1 MPHSQYPARRV
12 FDPDIDPDSMILSAL
27 SWYSVVHK
35 LEQNLP
41 KWTAESPYL
50 YNGIL
55 TANPIL
61 LPFAV
66 ETALKAWYWRDRKTE
81 PSWKHYLL
89 PLFDDLNPNSINLL
103 EQRMSALQ
111 SCIKSQPG
119 VPKNRHK
126 TSLRDLLSLHNDTF
140 IKWRYPTHYKISPI
154 KIPSLRLAL
163 ALIIDSYQKNFAIPQ
178 AKLYGDDCQMCG
190 LPSGQHSYRLY

>member
-1 MPHSQYPARRV
+1 MRKTNYPPGRA
-12 FDPDIDPDSMILSAL
+12 FDPDVDPDSMIFSAL

-41 KWTAESPYL
+41 KWTAESPHL

-66 ETALKAWYWRDRKTE
+66 ETALKAWYWRDHKKA
-81 PSWKHYLL
+81 PPMKHHLL
-89 PLFDDLNPNSINLL
+89 PLFDSLNPTSQDLL
-103 EQRMSALQ
+103 NQRISTLQ
-111 SCIKSQPG
+111 LCLKNQPDT
-119 VPKNRHK
+119 PKNLHK
-126 TSLRDLLSLHNDTF
+126 TSLRETLSLHNDTF
-140 IKWRYPTHYKISPI
+140 VLWRYPTHYKLSHI
-154 KIPSLRLAL
+154 KVPSLRLAL
-163 ALIIDSYQKNFAIPQ
+163 AVISDSYEKNFAIPQ
-178 AKLYGDDCQMCG
+178 AKLYGDDCQICG